1 MNIGDQIRYFTDP
14 DPDTATFRPVAQHVN
29 SNQKYT
35 GMGFLP
41 CNGHLPCQVPD
52 IRYLLYQ
59 GKAMVRLERVKA

>member
-1 MNIGDQIRYFTDP
+1 MSIGDQIRYFTAP

-41 CNGHLPCQVPD
+41 CNGHLPCQVPG
-52 IRYLLYQ
+52 IQYQ
-59 GKAMVRLERVKA
+59 GYDGGKA